1 MATGVNDARREVA
14 IGNRLL
20 AEFGLATGVTMSLGH
35 VSIRVPDEPD
45 TFLVKGR
52 GYEVDALALM
62 RPEDMV
68 LCDLDGNFLDGPPGS
83 SQCTEVKIHSCIYKA
98 RPDVSSVVHVHPRY
112 TVLLSVL
119 GLEMAPVCRE
129 GMPLVRRPVPVY
141 PDVALITTDEEGTA
155 VAETLG
161 DGRVAMLRGH
171 GAVSVGASP
180 SESVMTMLQLE
191 EQARMNWLAYS
202 VSGPNYPRIP
212 EEQIARE
219 ARKPPLGSLPHFQ
232 GRRSGVISGS
242 NGAYDYYAGLVS
254 REW

>member
-1 MATGVNDARREVA
+1 MASDLNDLRRELA
-14 IGNRLL
+14 IANRLL
-20 AEFGLATGVTMSLGH
+20 AEFDLATGVTMSLGH
-35 VSIRVPDEPD
+35 VSMRVPTAPD

-68 LCDLDGNFLDGPPGS
+68 LCDLEGS
-83 SQCTEVKIHSCIYKA
+83 VLEAPAGTSQCTEVKIHSCIYKA

-112 TVLLSVL
+112 TVLFSVL
-119 GLEMAPVCRE
+119 GLDMVPVCRE
-129 GMPLVRRPVPVY
+129 GMPLVREPVPVY

-161 DGRVAMLRGH
+161 GGRLALLRGH
-171 GAVSVGASP
+171 GAVTVGKSP

-191 EQARMNWLAYS
+191 EQARMNWLAYA
-202 VSGPNYPRIP
+202 VGGPNHARIP

-219 ARKPPLGSLPHFQ
+219 SLKPPLDSLPHFQ
-232 GRRSGVISGS
+232 NRPNRAASSG
-242 NGAYDYYAGLVS
+242 NGAYDYYALLVS
-254 REW
+254 QGL